1 MSRPCPRPARPDVS
15 LDGRNPPGWS
25 QMPPVTTSSAL
36 IPTSARSLPLAVAA
50 EGARIF
56 DESGRD
62 YIDAS
67 SGPLAVSLGHG
78 HPKVLAALRRQ
89 FEAVDYVH
97 RTQFRNAAAEQPGR
111 PGDREAGGRPRP
123 RAVRRQRLRGER
135 GRDEGRAHVLGGA
148 RPARQAPVRVRRRQL
163 PRQHRRRARGV
174 RPAPVRRPL
183 PRAGPAGRA
192 HHRPPGLPAA
202 DPGGQHR
209 RGRVHRPAPRRLR
222 PPRRPPHRRRPA

>member
-1 MSRPCPRPARPDVS
+1 
-15 LDGRNPPGWS
+15 
-25 QMPPVTTSSAL
+25 MPPVTTSSAL

-97 RTQFRNAAAEQPGR
+97 RTQFRNAAAEHLADLVTARLGR
-111 PGDREAGGRPRP
+111 PSTTCCSS
-123 RAVRRQRLRGER
+123 
-135 GRDEGRAHVLGGA
+135 
-148 RPARQAPVRVRRRQL
+148 
-163 PRQHRRRARGV
+163 
-174 RPAPVRRPL
+174 
-183 PRAGPAGRA
+183 
-192 HHRPPGLPAA
+192 AA
-202 DPGGQHR
+202 
-209 RGRVHRPAPRRLR
+209 APRRTR
-222 PPRRPPHRRRPA
+222 SR